1 MAMRL
6 DKYLSQA
13 GLGTR
18 SEVKKFIRSGR
29 VLLDGVAAKKPEE
42 KVEEGIE
49 VLFDGSPVIW
59 EKYEYF
65 MLNKPAGVVSATQ
78 DNRDKTVLDLLTCV
92 HSKETFPVGR
102 LDKDTEGLLLLTN
115 DGSLAHELLSPRKHV
130 SKRYLV
136 WVEGEITPI
145 DIMLLEKGL
154 DIGDEKL
161 TLPAELSNISYY
173 VKAGE
178 KMRRREENEK
188 RPVVQTRLEICISEG
203 RYHQI
208 KRMFAAVGKQV
219 QYLKRLSMGCLEL
232 DEALA
237 LGEFRKLTEEEIKKL
252 KKT

>member
-1 MAMRL
+1 MRL

-29 VLLDGVAAKKPEE
+29 VLLNGVTAKKSEE
-42 KVEEGIE
+42 KVEDGME
-49 VLFDGSPVIW
+49 VLFDGNPVIW

-78 DNRDKTVLDLLTCV
+78 DSRDRTVLDLLTCV

-115 DGSLAHELLSPRKHV
+115 DGMLAHELLSPKKHV

-136 WVEGEITPI
+136 WAEGEITPT
-145 DIMLLEKGL
+145 DRTLLEEGL
-154 DIGDEKL
+154 DIGDKKL
-161 TLPAELSNISYY
+161 TMPARLSNINYF
-173 VKAGE
+173 VEDGTGMHRKG
-178 KMRRREENEK
+178 KCEEM
-188 RPVVQTRLEICISEG
+188 PVVQTRLEISISEG
-203 RYHQI
+203 RYHQV
-208 KRMFAAVGKQV
+208 KRMFAVVGKPV
-219 QYLKRLSMGCLEL
+219 QYLKRLSMGTLEL

-237 LGEFRKLTEEEIKKL
+237 PGEFRRLTEEEIKKL
-252 KKT
+252 KRT